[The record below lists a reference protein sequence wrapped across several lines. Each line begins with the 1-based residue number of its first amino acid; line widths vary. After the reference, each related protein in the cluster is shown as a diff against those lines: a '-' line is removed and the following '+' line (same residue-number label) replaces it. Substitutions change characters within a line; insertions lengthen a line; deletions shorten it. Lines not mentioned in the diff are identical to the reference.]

1 MSAINSETFGQIC
14 EGVWQNRK
22 SILAGRGNCSDEVA
36 LLRAVY
42 WRLCKVGGE
51 SGQVSDNCDADHLLA
66 AYRQLIGHTLAGHAS
81 PRFDGAPFLDE
92 LLRRYREEVEA
103 AKR

>member
-14 EGVWQNRK
+14 EGVWK
-22 SILAGRGNCSDEVA
+22 SRTSIFAGRGNCSGEVA

-51 SGQVSDNCDADHLLA
+51 SGQVGDDCDAEHMLP
-66 AYRQLIGHTLAGHAS
+66 AYQQLISRTIARHAS
-81 PRFDGAPFLDE
+81 PRFDAAPFLEE

-103 AKR
+103 AKK

>member
-14 EGVWQNRK
+14 EGVWQNRA
-22 SILAGRGNCSDEVA
+22 SILAGRGNCSGEVA

-51 SGQVSDNCDADHLLA
+51 SGQVSDEYDTDHMLLA
-66 AYRQLIGHTLAGHAS
+66 YQRLIGHTLAEHAS

-92 LLRRYREEVEA
+92 LLQRYRADEA
-103 AKR
+103 AKK

>member
-14 EGVWQNRK
+14 EGVWR
-22 SILAGRGNCSDEVA
+22 SRATILAGRGNCSGEVA

-51 SGQVSDNCDADHLLA
+51 SGQVSDDCDAEHMQL
-66 AYRQLIGHTLAGHAS
+66 AYRSLIGRTLAGHAS

-92 LLRRYREEVEA
+92 LLRRYREETEA
-103 AKR
+103 AK